1 MSLRVNIEDFVKLRV
16 RASLFEGLY
25 HGILVEDFPT
35 LMSFNPIGHHLTI
48 YSLAKKH
55 IGINCTKHLEVVW
68 HCCLNNNFQYLN
80 NNNTSDMYFY
90 NI

>member
-16 RASLFEGLY
+16 RAGLFEGLY

-55 IGINCTKHLEVVW
+55 NLLSCPREEPAGQFRI
-68 HCCLNNNFQYLN
+68 
-80 NNNTSDMYFY
+80 M
-90 NI
+90 